1 MKMTTPE
8 GVVIFLE
15 PLGNLKCLGEMNS
28 PCARVL
34 PAAKRLYGVKAPPHR
49 VGFRVWRA
57 SIVYGQDR
65 KKDTLK
71 SVSFFLVPGG

>member
-1 MKMTTPE
+1 MVTW
-8 GVVIFLE
+8 
-15 PLGNLKCLGEMNS
+15 GNLKCSAEVNS
-28 PCARVL
+28 ASAEVL
-34 PAAKRLYGVKAPPHR
+34 PAAKRSYGAKAPPHC
-49 VGFRVWRA
+49 VGSRVWRA